1 MIINCDTDLIIKR
14 GYLQIALRK
23 GLRLISLNT
32 NFCNNMNFWLLINFE
47 DPHKHLHWLYNQ
59 LLKAEFRK
67 EKVFIIGHIAPGLS
81 DCLGIQLVLS
91 IKAH

>member
-1 MIINCDTDLIIKR
+1 MF
-14 GYLQIALRK
+14 LQISLRK

-67 EKVFIIGHIAPGLS
+67 EKVFIIGHIAPGLN
-81 DCLGIQLVLS
+81 DCLGNTQNDLS
-91 IKAH
+91 KGYIIKIFITF